1 MSFPRYG
8 SYKDSGVEWPGEL
21 PKHWEVKRLRYL
33 GEAIIGLTYDPA
45 DVTDQIDE
53 HGVLVLRSSNVQGG
67 RIVFDDNVYVKSNVP
82 ERLLTQA
89 GDILI
94 CSRNGSRALIGKNA
108 IIDKSASS
116 LTFGAFM
123 MLFRSKYNDYLRYVF
138 NSPLFTFQSGSFLTS
153 TINQLTVGNLNSFE
167 IPLPPTEDRSAIA
180 AFLERETDKIDELI
194 EEQQRL
200 IELLKEKRQAVISR
214 AVTKGLEPRL

>member
-8 SYKDSGVEWPGEL
+8 SYKDSGVEWLGEL
-21 PKHWEVKRLRYL
+21 PIHWEVKRLRYL
-33 GEAIIGLTYDPA
+33 GQAIIGLTYDPA
-45 DVTDQIDE
+45 DVTDQNDE
-53 HGVLVLRSSNVQGG
+53 HGVLVLRSSNVQGR

-138 NSPLFTFQSGSFLTS
+138 NSPLFTFQ
-153 TINQLTVGNLNSFE
+153 
-167 IPLPPTEDRSAIA
+167 
-180 AFLERETDKIDELI
+180 
-194 EEQQRL
+194 
-200 IELLKEKRQAVISR
+200 
-214 AVTKGLEPRL
+214 